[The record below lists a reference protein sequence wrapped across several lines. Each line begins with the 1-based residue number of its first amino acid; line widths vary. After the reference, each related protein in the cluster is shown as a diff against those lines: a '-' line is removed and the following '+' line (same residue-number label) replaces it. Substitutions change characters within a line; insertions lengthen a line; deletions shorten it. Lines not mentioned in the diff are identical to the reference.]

1 MLERLLND
9 ETEGDLSDVDALE
22 SEDSNK
28 GDTETRGYLPEAVL
42 SEVEYELN
50 SFSEEKSSAASSE
63 QALEDPVEDQE
74 MHTILSGI

>member
-1 MLERLLND
+1 MLERVLND

-42 SEVEYELN
+42 TNVEHVLD
-50 SFSEEKSSAASSE
+50 S
-63 QALEDPVEDQE
+63 
-74 MHTILSGI
+74 